1 MKFFTVMIDENEVNR
16 IASSIAKA
24 FRSGNKLMVAGNGG
38 SAADAQHFVAELV
51 CTYKDHNRKGFP
63 AICLNSNV
71 SVLTAWSNDYGYD
84 GVFARQIE
92 ALGTKGDIFIGLST
106 SGKSKNIVKAMEMAG
121 KQGLLRILITG
132 NNKEEPCDWVI
143 HLHSKDTPRVQEN
156 TIYFLHELANRIEK
170 VMF

>member
-92 ALGTKGDIFIGLST
+92 ALGNKGDIFIGITT
-106 SGKSKNIVKAMEMAG
+106 SGKSKNILRAKEMAR
-121 KQGLLRILITG
+121 KMHIKTILITG
-132 NNKEEPCDWVI
+132 KTFKK
-143 HLHSKDTPRVQEN
+143 KDTPRVQEH
-156 TIYFLHELANRIEK
+156 TICLIHEVCDSVERMMK
-170 VMF
+170 